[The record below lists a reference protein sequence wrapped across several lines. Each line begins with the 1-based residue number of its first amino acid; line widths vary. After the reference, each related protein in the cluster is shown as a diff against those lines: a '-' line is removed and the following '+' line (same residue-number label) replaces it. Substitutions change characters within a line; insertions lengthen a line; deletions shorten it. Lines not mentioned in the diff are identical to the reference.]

1 MNPSHCIRSCLL
13 VMLASLSACAWRT
26 YTPAPLDLP
35 RAAELDL
42 ARRLDDPKVQTA
54 LVANGLD
61 TAGWPDITWSRD
73 KLTTAMLSIHP
84 EQHVA
89 RAKAAAALKRIQSG
103 LKPASPELNTTLE
116 HHSQTS
122 DGKSSPWAVGAGL
135 QWQLVDAS
143 VTTALFEQAN
153 VESQD
158 VALSAGETAWRLH
171 TALSAALLERQV
183 AMDRAL
189 LAAKGLELALAR
201 EQSVAVRERY
211 GVASALEVQLT
222 AQRLQDAKREA
233 AQADAAKVTAQTLLA
248 STLSVPFETLNTMR
262 FDEWQAP
269 VIPDAASTRQLA
281 LQNQL
286 AFARER
292 MQYNMA
298 ETELKLQVAKQYPSF
313 NMGPGLLW
321 SQGDTV
327 WQFTF
332 SLPASLLN
340 RNKAAIETAEANRSA
355 QGAQVLAKQ
364 SEIISEV
371 ERLRLNALALKQ
383 PLLVAQMSLQAAQSQ
398 LQLTIA
404 QFEAGN
410 VEALNVID
418 ARSLYLQAERTVW
431 EARTALLR
439 ASWELELAIQ
449 FPISTTDAP

>member
-1 MNPSHCIRSCLL
+1 
-13 VMLASLSACAWRT
+13 MLAAVSGCAWRS
-26 YTPAPLDLP
+26 YAPAPLNLP
-35 RAAELDL
+35 LAAENDI

-54 LVANGLD
+54 LVANGQD
-61 TAGWPDITWSRD
+61 TTGWPDIIWNRD
-73 KLTTAMLSIHP
+73 KLTTALLSIHP
-84 EQHVA
+84 EQQAA

-103 LKPASPELNTTLE
+103 LKPSTPELNTTLE

-122 DGKSSPWAVGAGL
+122 DGKNSPWAVGAGL

-143 VTTALFEQAN
+143 VTNALSDYAS
-153 VESQD
+153 VETQD
-158 VALSAGETAWRLH
+158 VTLSAGETAWRLH
-171 TALSAALLERQV
+171 TALSAALLDKQV
-183 AMDRAL
+183 ALERAR

-233 AQADAAKVTAQTLLA
+233 AEADAAKVTAQTRLA
-248 STLSVPFETLNTMR
+248 SALSVPFDTLNTMR
-262 FDEWQAP
+262 FEEWQTP
-269 VIPDAASTRQLA
+269 VIPDAATTRQLA

-292 MQYNMA
+292 MQYNLA
-298 ETELKLQVAKQYPSF
+298 EAELKLQVAKQYPSF
-313 NMGPGLLW
+313 SIGPGLLW

-332 SLPASLLN
+332 SLPAALLN
-340 RNKAAIETAEANRSA
+340 RNKAAIETAEAQRSA

-371 ERLRLNALALKQ
+371 ERLRLNALALYQ
-383 PLLVAQMSLQAAQSQ
+383 PLQIARASLQTAQSQ
-398 LQLTIA
+398 LQLTTA
-404 QFEAGN
+404 QFDAGN
-410 VEALNVID
+410 VEALSVID

-431 EARTALLR
+431 EARTAFVR
-439 ASWELELAIQ
+439 ASWELESAIQ
-449 FPISTTDAP
+449 FPISHIDPK

>member
-1 MNPSHCIRSCLL
+1 
-13 VMLASLSACAWRT
+13 MLAAVSGCAWRS
-26 YTPAPLDLP
+26 YTPAPLNLP
-35 RAAELDL
+35 LAAENDI

-54 LVANGLD
+54 LVANGQD
-61 TAGWPDITWSRD
+61 TTGWPDIVWNRD

-84 EQHVA
+84 EQQAA

-103 LKPASPELNTTLE
+103 LKPSSPEINTTLE

-122 DGKSSPWAVGAGL
+122 DGKNSPWAVGAGL

-143 VTTALFEQAN
+143 VTTALSDYAS
-153 VESQD
+153 VETQD
-158 VALSAGETAWRLH
+158 VALSVGETAWRLH
-171 TALSAALLERQV
+171 TALSAALLEKQV
-183 AMDRAL
+183 ALERAR
-189 LAAKGLELALAR
+189 LAAKSLELALAR

-233 AQADAAKVTAQTLLA
+233 AEADAANVTAQTRLA
-248 STLSVPFETLNTMR
+248 SALSVPFDTLNTMR
-262 FDEWQAP
+262 FEEWQTP
-269 VIPDAASTRQLA
+269 VIPDAATTRQLA

-292 MQYNMA
+292 MQYNLA
-298 ETELKLQVAKQYPSF
+298 EAELKLQVAKQYPSF
-313 NMGPGLLW
+313 SIGPGLLW

-332 SLPASLLN
+332 SLPAALLN
-340 RNKAAIETAEANRSA
+340 RNKAAIETAEAQRSA

-371 ERLRLNALALKQ
+371 ERLRLNALALYQ
-383 PLLVAQMSLQAAQSQ
+383 PLQIARASLQTAQSQ
-398 LQLTIA
+398 LQLTTA
-404 QFEAGN
+404 QFDAGN
-410 VEALNVID
+410 VEALSVID

-431 EARTALLR
+431 EARTAFVR
-439 ASWELELAIQ
+439 ASWELESAIQ
-449 FPISTTDAP
+449 FPISHIDPK

>member
-1 MNPSHCIRSCLL
+1 LNL
-13 VMLASLSACAWRT
+13 
-26 YTPAPLDLP
+26 PL
-35 RAAELDL
+35 AAESDI

-54 LVANGLD
+54 LVANGQD
-61 TAGWPDITWSRD
+61 TTGWPDIVWNRD

-84 EQHVA
+84 EQQA
-89 RAKAAAALKRIQSG
+89 TRAKAAAALKRIQSG
-103 LKPASPELNTTLE
+103 LKPSTPELNTTLE

-122 DGKSSPWAVGAGL
+122 DGKNSPWAVGAGL

-143 VTTALFEQAN
+143 VTTALSDYAS
-153 VESQD
+153 VETQD

-171 TALSAALLERQV
+171 TALSTALLEKQV
-183 AMDRAL
+183 ALERAR
-189 LAAKGLELALAR
+189 LAAKSLELALAR

-233 AQADAAKVTAQTLLA
+233 AEADAAKVTAQTRLA
-248 STLSVPFETLNTMR
+248 SALSVPFDTLNTMR
-262 FDEWQAP
+262 FEEWQTP
-269 VIPDAASTRQLA
+269 VIPDAATTRQLA

-292 MQYNMA
+292 MQYKLA
-298 ETELKLQVAKQYPSF
+298 EAELKLQVAKQYPSF
-313 NMGPGLLW
+313 NIGPGLLW

-332 SLPASLLN
+332 SLPAALLN
-340 RNKAAIETAEANRSA
+340 RNKAAIETAEAQRSA

-371 ERLRLNALALKQ
+371 ERLRLNALALYQ
-383 PLLVAQMSLQAAQSQ
+383 PLQIARASLQTAQSQ
-398 LQLTIA
+398 LQLTTA
-404 QFEAGN
+404 QFDAGN
-410 VEALNVID
+410 VEALSVID

-431 EARTALLR
+431 EARTAFVR
-439 ASWELELAIQ
+439 ASWELESAIQ
-449 FPISTTDAP
+449 FPISHIDPK

>member
-1 MNPSHCIRSCLL
+1 
-13 VMLASLSACAWRT
+13 MLAAVSGCAWRS
-26 YTPAPLDLP
+26 YTPAPLNLP
-35 RAAELDL
+35 LAAENDI

-54 LVANGLD
+54 LVANGQD
-61 TAGWPDITWSRD
+61 TTGWPDIVWNRD

-84 EQHVA
+84 EQQAA

-103 LKPASPELNTTLE
+103 LKPSTPELNTTLE

-122 DGKSSPWAVGAGL
+122 DGKNSPWAVGAGL

-143 VTTALFEQAN
+143 VTTALSDYAS
-153 VESQD
+153 VETQD
-158 VALSAGETAWRLH
+158 VALSVGETAWRLH
-171 TALSAALLERQV
+171 TALSAALLEKQV
-183 AMDRAL
+183 ALERAR
-189 LAAKGLELALAR
+189 LAAKSLELALAR

-233 AQADAAKVTAQTLLA
+233 AEADAANVTAQTRLA
-248 STLSVPFETLNTMR
+248 SALSVPFDTLNTMR
-262 FDEWQAP
+262 FEEWQTP
-269 VIPDAASTRQLA
+269 VIPDAATTRQLA

-292 MQYNMA
+292 MQYNLA
-298 ETELKLQVAKQYPSF
+298 EAELKLQVAKQYPSF
-313 NMGPGLLW
+313 SIGPGLLW

-332 SLPASLLN
+332 SLPAALLN
-340 RNKAAIETAEANRSA
+340 RNKAAIETAEAQRSA

-371 ERLRLNALALKQ
+371 ERLRLNALALYQ
-383 PLLVAQMSLQAAQSQ
+383 PLQIARASLQTAQSQ
-398 LQLTIA
+398 LQLTTA
-404 QFEAGN
+404 QFDAGN
-410 VEALNVID
+410 VEALSVID

-431 EARTALLR
+431 EARTAFVR
-439 ASWELELAIQ
+439 ASWELESAIQ
-449 FPISTTDAP
+449 FPISHIDPK

>member
-1 MNPSHCIRSCLL
+1 
-13 VMLASLSACAWRT
+13 MLAAVSGCAWRS
-26 YTPAPLDLP
+26 YTAAPLNLP
-35 RAAELDL
+35 LAAESDI

-54 LVANGLD
+54 LVANDQD
-61 TAGWPDITWSRD
+61 TTGWPDIVWNRD

-84 EQHVA
+84 EQQAA

-103 LKPASPELNTTLE
+103 LKPSMPELNTTLE

-122 DGKSSPWAVGAGL
+122 DGKNSPWAVGAGL

-143 VTTALFEQAN
+143 VTTALSDYAS
-153 VESQD
+153 VETQD
-158 VALSAGETAWRLH
+158 VTLSAGETAWRLH
-171 TALSAALLERQV
+171 TALSAALLEKQV
-183 AMDRAL
+183 ALERAR

-233 AQADAAKVTAQTLLA
+233 AEAEAAKVTAQTRLA
-248 STLSVPFETLNTMR
+248 SALSVPFDTLNTMR
-262 FDEWQAP
+262 FEEWKTP
-269 VIPDAASTRQLA
+269 VVPDAATTRQLA

-292 MQYNMA
+292 MQYNLA
-298 ETELKLQVAKQYPSF
+298 EAELKLQVAKQYPSF
-313 NMGPGLLW
+313 NIGPGLLW

-332 SLPASLLN
+332 SLPAALLN
-340 RNKAAIETAEANRSA
+340 RNKAAIETAEAQRSA

-371 ERLRLNALALKQ
+371 ERLRLNALALQQ
-383 PLLVAQMSLQAAQSQ
+383 PLLVAQTSLQAAQSQ
-398 LQLTIA
+398 LQLTTA

-410 VEALNVID
+410 VEALSVID

-431 EARTALLR
+431 EARAALWR

-449 FPISTTDAP
+449 FPISHIDPK

>member
-1 MNPSHCIRSCLL
+1 
-13 VMLASLSACAWRT
+13 MLAAVSGCAWRS
-26 YTPAPLDLP
+26 YTAAPLNLP
-35 RAAELDL
+35 LAAESDI

-54 LVANGLD
+54 LVANGQD
-61 TAGWPDITWSRD
+61 TTGWPDIIWNRD
-73 KLTTAMLSIHP
+73 KLTTALLSIHP
-84 EQHVA
+84 EQQAA

-103 LKPASPELNTTLE
+103 LKPSTPELNTTLE

-122 DGKSSPWAVGAGL
+122 DGKNSPWAVGAGL

-143 VTTALFEQAN
+143 VTTALSDYAS
-153 VESQD
+153 VETQD

-171 TALSAALLERQV
+171 TALSTALLEKQV
-183 AMDRAL
+183 ALERAR
-189 LAAKGLELALAR
+189 LAAKSLELALAR

-233 AQADAAKVTAQTLLA
+233 AEADAAKVTAQTRLA
-248 STLSVPFETLNTMR
+248 SALSVPFDTLNTMR
-262 FDEWQAP
+262 FEEWQTP
-269 VIPDAASTRQLA
+269 VIPDAATTRQLA

-292 MQYNMA
+292 MQYNLA
-298 ETELKLQVAKQYPSF
+298 EAELKLQVAKQYPSF
-313 NMGPGLLW
+313 NIGPGLLW

-332 SLPASLLN
+332 SLPAALLN
-340 RNKAAIETAEANRSA
+340 RNKAAIETAEAQRSA

-371 ERLRLNALALKQ
+371 ERLRLNALALYQ
-383 PLLVAQMSLQAAQSQ
+383 PLQIARASLQTAQSQ
-398 LQLTIA
+398 LQLTTA

-410 VEALNVID
+410 VEALSVID

-431 EARTALLR
+431 EARTAFVR
-439 ASWELELAIQ
+439 ASWELESAIQ
-449 FPISTTDAP
+449 FPISHIDPK